1 MKKTT
6 IFIVL
11 ALLCLNFGAFAQK
24 NKTQAADTIKKNTKP
39 KLQDTTFHLQEV
51 EVNAGY
57 YTVKEKLLTGNIA
70 TVKANDIERQPVTN
84 PLAALQGR
92 VAGMVIAQT
101 SGVAGSQ
108 FKVQLRGQSALD
120 LSLSQNDPLFVIDG
134 VPFEAG
140 LAATNQ
146 HSSAANNPTSISSGG
161 LSPLNTINPA
171 DIEQISILKDAD
183 ATAIYGSRGA
193 NGVVLITTKR
203 GRQGELVVN
212 LDATTGWSRVGRT
225 MPMLNTQQYVAMRKE
240 AFKNDKLS
248 MTTLNAP
255 DILLWDTTRY
265 TDFKKLLI
273 GNTAQQQRVQLSL
286 SGGNEQTRFLVS
298 GNYNRTTSVYSS
310 NFANQVNGFRM
321 SLNHNTKDQGL
332 QLQLVMGIGQDHNSL
347 PRFDLTRYINTI
359 PNLNL
364 YTDDGKLRW
373 EDQQVQYRTISD
385 LINPLSLLQE
395 SHQSEN
401 TNLNASFN
409 LGYQLL
415 EGLKLTLSSG
425 YNQFSTAERFK
436 KPSGS
441 IDTYSTVLPSAGL
454 ANSKSGSWLVEPQLS
469 FEKTLQKHRF
479 SAMLGSTLQ
488 HRQKLSNRTTGTNY
502 GSDLLLDAMAAAGTI
517 TAANDELRYRYGA
530 LFGRVNYVYDQKY
543 VFNFSGRRDGSSRFG
558 PAKRWANFGAVG
570 AAWIM
575 SEMVWLKEQIPLLSF
590 AKLRASYGTTGN
602 DQIGDYMYLNLWGNS
617 AVYNGLASLYPTSLY
632 NSDYSWEINKKA
644 ELGLDLGFFKDR
656 LQVSMA
662 YYNNRSNNQLINYVL
677 PSQTGFFQVIK
688 NFPGL
693 VENKGLELLLSGNVS
708 ANAFKWSGSFNVS
721 FPKNKLL
728 AFPELENSSYRTTY
742 SIGQP
747 LSMVRGLSYQGVDS
761 NTGLYT
767 FLDTN
772 GDGVLSTADYQIL
785 GHTNPQYFGG
795 FQQQVSYKGFSLTV
809 FFHFV
814 KQRGLNY
821 FNDLSNKAPGLPFNQ
836 PTLVLGRWQ
845 QAGDVSQIQRFTATT
860 GATSGLV
867 GRMNQSDGK
876 YTDASFIRLKNL
888 GLGYELP
895 QRFLKKLRL
904 KSIRIYSEGQNL
916 LTFTNYIGADPETQ
930 SMYVLPP
937 LRTWVLGT
945 QIKF

>member
-1 MKKTT
+1 MFKKITLLG
-6 IFIVL
+6 VL
-11 ALLCLNFGAFAQK
+11 AMLCLFLRGQGQAVYTLSGRVVDAQQ
-24 NKTQAADTIKKNTKP
+24 QAVANVTIKIAHQNLGIADKEGQFTVRTHLP
-39 KLQDTTFHLQEV
+39 KGVLSFSAMGYQTQTLTFEGNKAKLLVVLQEETAALQEV
-51 EVNAGY
+51 EINAGY

-70 TVKANDIERQPVTN
+70 TVKANDIERQPVSN

-92 VAGMVIAQT
+92 VAGMVISQT
-101 SGVAGSQ
+101 SGVAGSL

-146 HSSAANNPTSISSGG
+146 HNSAANNPTSISSGG

-193 NGVVLITTKR
+193 NGVVLIITKR
-203 GRQGELVVN
+203 GKRGELVVN
-212 LDATTGWSRVGRT
+212 LDAATGWSRVGRT
-225 MPMLNTQQYVAMRKE
+225 MPMMNTQQYVAMRRE

-255 DILLWDTTRY
+255 DIMLWDTTRY

-286 SGGNEQTRFLVS
+286 SGGNEQTRFLMS
-298 GNYNRTTSVYSS
+298 GNYNRATSVYSS
-310 NFANQVNGFRM
+310 NFANQVNGFRL
-321 SLNHNTKDQGL
+321 SLNHNSKDQRL
-332 QLQLVMGIGQDHNSL
+332 QLQVVMGLGQDQNSL
-347 PRFDLTRYINTI
+347 PRYDLTRYINTI

-364 YTDDGKLRW
+364 YTNDGKLRW
-373 EDQQVQYRTISD
+373 EDENVQYRTISD
-385 LINPLSLLQE
+385 LINPLSLLEE
-395 SHQSEN
+395 SHHSAN

-409 LGYQLL
+409 LGYQLI

-425 YNQFSTAERFK
+425 YNLFSTAERFK
-436 KPSGS
+436 KPSSS
-441 IDTYSTVLPSAGL
+441 IDSYATVLPSAGL

-469 FEKTLQKHRF
+469 FEKSLQKHRF
-479 SAMLGSTLQ
+479 TAMLGSTLQ
-488 HRQKLSNRTTGTNY
+488 HRQKQSNRTTGTNY
-502 GSDLLLDAMAAAGTI
+502 GSDLLLDAIAAAGTI

-530 LFGRVNYVYDQKY
+530 MFGRVNYVYDQKY
-543 VFNFSGRRDGSSRFG
+543 VLNFSGRRDGSSRFG

-570 AAWIM
+570 AAWIISGM
-575 SEMVWLKEQIPLLSF
+575 PWLKEQFPRLSF

-617 AVYNGLASLYPTSLY
+617 SVYNGLASLYPISLY
-632 NSDYSWEINKKA
+632 NADYSWEINKKA

-656 LQVSMA
+656 LQVAAA

-693 VENKGLELLLSGNVS
+693 VENKGLELVLSGNVS
-708 ANAFKWSGSFNVS
+708 AKAFKWSGSFNIS

-742 SIGQP
+742 NIGQP
-747 LSMVRGLSYQGVDS
+747 LGMVRGLNYQGVDA

-767 FLDTN
+767 FSDTN
-772 GDGVLSTADYQIL
+772 GDGLLSTADYQVL
-785 GHTNPQYFGG
+785 GHTNPKYFGG
-795 FQQQVSYKGFSLTV
+795 FQQHFSYKGFSLNV

-814 KQRGLNY
+814 KHRGLNY
-821 FNDLSNKAPGLPFNQ
+821 FKCLHLS
-836 PTLVLGRWQ
+836 
-845 QAGDVSQIQRFTATT
+845 
-860 GATSGLV
+860 
-867 GRMNQSDGK
+867 
-876 YTDASFIRLKNL
+876 
-888 GLGYELP
+888 
-895 QRFLKKLRL
+895 
-904 KSIRIYSEGQNL
+904 
-916 LTFTNYIGADPETQ
+916 
-930 SMYVLPP
+930 
-937 LRTWVLGT
+937 
-945 QIKF
+945 